1 MFQEIEQAVR
11 AYEAGRLSRR
21 QLVGALGTLLAAALS
36 GPAAP
41 SGAEGPESTFRSVGL
56 NHIALR
62 VTDVPR
68 SRRFYV
74 EHLGLR
80 VLRESEQNCFLGCGA
95 NNFVALFRSDT
106 PGLDHYCYTIEGY
119 EPGPVVERLRA
130 AGLAPERHA
139 DRVYLGDPDGLT
151 VQLSGE
157 WDDYPGGK
165 PARRSARGG
174 RHMGQYTIKNLREV
188 EESAPRG

>member
-1 MFQEIEQAVR
+1 MFHEIEEAVR

-21 QLVGALGTLLAAALS
+21 QLVGALGALVAAALS
-36 GPAAP
+36 GPAVQP
-41 SGAEGPESTFRSVGL
+41 AEQGTESTFRAVGL

-68 SRRFYV
+68 SRSFYV
-74 EHLGLR
+74 EHLGVR
-80 VLRESEQNCFLGCGA
+80 VLTESEQNCFLGCGA
-95 NNFVALFRSDT
+95 NNFVALFRSQT
-106 PGLDHYCYTIEGY
+106 PGLDHYCYTIERY
-119 EPGPVVERLRA
+119 EPAAVVERLRA

-139 DRVYLGDPDGLT
+139 DRVYFDDPDGLT

-165 PARRSARGG
+165 PAG
-174 RHMGQYTIKNLREV
+174 
-188 EESAPRG
+188 